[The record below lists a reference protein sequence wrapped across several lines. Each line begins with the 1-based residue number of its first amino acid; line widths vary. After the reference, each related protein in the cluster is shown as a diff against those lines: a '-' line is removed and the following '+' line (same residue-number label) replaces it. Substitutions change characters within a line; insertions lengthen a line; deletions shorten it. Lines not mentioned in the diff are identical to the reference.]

1 MILIVY
7 AASGILFLTNYS
19 VVFCNTVNVQFLAN
33 ALLEEA
39 TSMQKIMHNCIIRFL
54 PV

>member
-1 MILIVY
+1 MQLPAFYFSLITL
-7 AASGILFLTNYS
+7 LF
-19 VVFCNTVNVQFLAN
+19 FANTVNVQFLAN